1 MGKYDPLRDHLAG
14 LDGRTEIRLTFNEI
28 ARLVGS
34 LPASA
39 WQHPAWW
46 GNESDG
52 THTQASAWR
61 DAGWSVALIDQRD
74 EWVEF
79 ARAER

>member
-1 MGKYDPLRDHLAG
+1 MGKYDPLRDHLAAHT
-14 LDGRTEIRLTFNEI
+14 GRDELRMTFNEI

-46 GNESDG
+46 ANERDGNHVE
-52 THTQASAWR
+52 ARAWL
-61 DAGWSVALIDQRD
+61 DAGWRVVRVDQRD
-74 EWVEF
+74 EWVDF
-79 ARAER
+79 ARTS